1 MNLGELKKILEGVK
15 ATNVRFGGFCDEY
28 SLLSTQYQIG
38 ISENG
43 KTICILNSPDVNGIE
58 GEVYDQTN
66 MLSEIMSLPEA
77 YNDYDLFLS
86 GVEDTSERST
96 SIVVKTVYT
105 VRMLNTPDDESQMGV
120 CLLGPVRNPNTT
132 PVYYTEILIEDKKA
146 VEAVRS
152 EEFISLL
159 DAYFPSLPGYDHLYH
174 IDDENGKVTITF
186 YSDQT
191 HSDMFLAML
200 DGQFSGVYFRR
211 VCLDGTESIGPCLTN
226 DWKGK
231 YWKPYFL
238 KVTFADTRDC
248 QTKCGTHVCCSDN
261 SEYYISLMF
270 ETESEREEFI
280 KTHRGE
286 INEDLGDKIYKW
298 NKDAIPHIMKLI
310 IGHTWIFPFR
320 DNSSSFK

>member
-43 KTICILNSPDVNGIE
+43 KTICILDSPDVNGIE
-58 GEVYDQTN
+58 GEVYDQTT

>member
-1 MNLGELKKILEGVK
+1 MNLVELKNVLKDVK
-15 ATNVRFGGFCDEY
+15 ATNVRFGGFCDDY
-28 SLLSTQYQIG
+28 SLLPTHYQIG

-43 KTICILNSPDVNGIE
+43 KTICILDSPDVNGIE
-58 GEVYDQTN
+58 GEVYDQTT
-66 MLSEIMSLPEA
+66 MLNKIMSLPEA
-77 YNDYDLFLS
+77 YNDYELFLS
-86 GVEDTSERST
+86 GVEDTSESST
-96 SIVVKTVYT
+96 SIVVKTIKV
-105 VRMLNTPDDESQMGV
+105 VRFLNTPGDESQIGI
-120 CLLGPVRNPNTT
+120 CLLGPVRNPDTT
-132 PVYYTEILIEDKKA
+132 SVYYTEIVIEDEKA
-146 VEAVRS
+146 LKDS
-152 EEFISLL
+152 LTSDEFISLL
-159 DAYFPSLPGYDHLYH
+159 DAYFPPLNGYDHLFDV
-174 IDDENGKVTITF
+174 DDDHGKVTITT
-186 YSDQT
+186 YSDQA
-191 HSDMFLAML
+191 HSDMLLAML

-226 DWKGK
+226 DWKDK

-298 NKDAIPHIMKLI
+298 NKDAIPHIMQLI
-310 IGHTWIFPFR
+310 IGHTWIFPYR
-320 DNSSSFK
+320 

>member
-1 MNLGELKKILEGVK
+1 MNIGELRKVLVGVK
-15 ATNVRFGGFCDEY
+15 ATNVRFGGFCEDY
-28 SLLSTQYQIG
+28 NLLPTQYQLD
-38 ISENG
+38 ISDTG
-43 KTICILNSPDVNGIE
+43 KTICLIDSPDINGIE
-58 GEVYDQTN
+58 GEVYDQMTI
-66 MLSEIMSLPEA
+66 LSKLLSLPET
-77 YNDYDLFLS
+77 YNDYELFLS
-86 GVEDTSERST
+86 GVEDASEHST
-96 SIVVKTVYT
+96 SIVVKNINT
-105 VRMLNTPDDESQMGV
+105 VRFLNTPGDESQIGV

-132 PVYYTEILIEDKKA
+132 PVYYTEIVIEDKKA

-186 YSDQT
+186 YSDQA

-211 VCLDGTESIGPCLTN
+211 VCLDDTESIGPCLTN
-226 DWKGK
+226 DWKDK

-248 QTKCGTHVCCSDN
+248 QTKCGTQVCCSDN
-261 SEYYISLMF
+261 SEYFISLMF
-270 ETESEREEFI
+270 DTESEREELI
-280 KTHRGE
+280 KTHRDE

-310 IGHTWIFPFR
+310 MGHTWIYPFR
-320 DNSSSFK
+320 

>member
-1 MNLGELKKILEGVK
+1 MNLGELKKVLEGVK
-15 ATNVRFGGFCDEY
+15 AANVRFGGFCEEY
-28 SLLSTQYQIG
+28 CLLPEQYQLG
-38 ISENG
+38 ISESG
-43 KTICILNSPDVNGIE
+43 KTICILDSPDVNGIE
-58 GEVYDQTN
+58 GEVYDQTT
-66 MLSEIMSLPEA
+66 MLSEIMSLPKS

-96 SIVVKTVYT
+96 SIVVKTIKD
-105 VRMLNTPDDESQMGV
+105 VRVLNTPGDESQIGI
-120 CLLGPVRNPNTT
+120 CLLGPVRNPNST

-186 YSDQT
+186 YSDQAR
-191 HSDMFLAML
+191 SDMFLAML

-211 VCLDGTESIGPCLTN
+211 VCLDDTESIDPCLTN
-226 DWKGK
+226 DWKDK

-310 IGHTWIFPFR
+310 IGH
-320 DNSSSFK
+320 S

>member
-1 MNLGELKKILEGVK
+1 MNLVELKNVLKDVK
-15 ATNVRFGGFCDEY
+15 ATNVRFGGFCDDY
-28 SLLSTQYQIG
+28 SLLPTHYQIG

-43 KTICILNSPDVNGIE
+43 KTICILDSPDVNGIE
-58 GEVYDQTN
+58 GEVYDQTT

-152 EEFISLL
+152 DEFISLL
-159 DAYFPSLPGYDHLYH
+159 DAYFPFLNGYDHLF
-174 IDDENGKVTITF
+174 DVDNENGKVTITT
-186 YSDQT
+186 YSDQA
-191 HSDMFLAML
+191 HSDMLLAML

-211 VCLDGTESIGPCLTN
+211 VCLDDTESIDPSLTN
-226 DWKGK
+226 DWKDK

-270 ETESEREEFI
+270 ETEPEREEFI

-310 IGHTWIFPFR
+310 IGH
-320 DNSSSFK
+320 S

>member
-1 MNLGELKKILEGVK
+1 MKFGKLKEVLKTVK
-15 ATNVRFGGFCDEY
+15 ATNVRFGGFCDDY
-28 SLLSTQYQIG
+28 CLLPTHYQIG

-43 KTICILNSPDVNGIE
+43 KTICILDNPDVNGIE
-58 GEVYDQTN
+58 GEDFDQTN
-66 MLSEIMSLPEA
+66 MQNKLLSLPDT
-77 YNDYDLFLS
+77 YDDYDLFLS
-86 GVEDTSERST
+86 GVEDASERST
-96 SIVVKTVYT
+96 SIVVKTIKN
-105 VRMLNTPDDESQMGV
+105 VRILNTSGDENKIGI

-132 PVYYTEILIEDKKA
+132 PVYYTEVVIEDIKA
-146 VEAVRS
+146 IELVKS

-159 DAYFPSLPGYDHLYH
+159 DAYFPSLPGYDHLYY
-174 IDDENGKVTITF
+174 IDDENGKITITF
-186 YSDQT
+186 YSDQA

-211 VCLDGTESIGPCLTN
+211 VCLDGPESVGPSLTN
-226 DWKGK
+226 DRKGK

-320 DNSSSFK
+320 DYSSSFK

>member
-1 MNLGELKKILEGVK
+1 MNLVELKNVLKDVK
-15 ATNVRFGGFCDEY
+15 ATNVRFGGFCDDY
-28 SLLSTQYQIG
+28 SLLPTHYQIG

-43 KTICILNSPDVNGIE
+43 KTICILDSPDVNGIE
-58 GEVYDQTN
+58 GEVYDQTT
-66 MLSEIMSLPEA
+66 MLNKIMSLPEA
-77 YNDYDLFLS
+77 YNDYELFLS
-86 GVEDTSERST
+86 GVEDTSESST
-96 SIVVKTVYT
+96 SIVVKTIKV
-105 VRMLNTPDDESQMGV
+105 VRFLNTPGDESQIGI
-120 CLLGPVRNPNTT
+120 CLLGPVRNPDTT
-132 PVYYTEILIEDKKA
+132 PVYYTEIVIEDEKA
-146 VEAVRS
+146 LKDS
-152 EEFISLL
+152 LTSDEFISLL
-159 DAYFPSLPGYDHLYH
+159 DAYFPPLNGYDHLFDV
-174 IDDENGKVTITF
+174 DDDHGKVTITT
-186 YSDQT
+186 YSDQA
-191 HSDMFLAML
+191 HSDMLLAML

-211 VCLDGTESIGPCLTN
+211 VCLDGTESVGPSLTN

-238 KVTFADTRDC
+238 KIAFADTRDC

-310 IGHTWIFPFR
+310 IGHTGGVI
-320 DNSSSFK
+320 

>member
-1 MNLGELKKILEGVK
+1 MNIGELRKVLVGVK
-15 ATNVRFGGFCDEY
+15 ATNVRFGGFCEDY
-28 SLLSTQYQIG
+28 NLLPTQYQLG
-38 ISENG
+38 ISDTG
-43 KTICILNSPDVNGIE
+43 KTICLIDSPDINGIE
-58 GEVYDQTN
+58 GEVYDQMTI
-66 MLSEIMSLPEA
+66 LSKLLSLPET
-77 YNDYDLFLS
+77 YNDYELFLS
-86 GVEDTSERST
+86 GVEDASEHST
-96 SIVVKTVYT
+96 SIVVKNINT
-105 VRMLNTPDDESQMGV
+105 VRFLNTPGDESQIGV

-132 PVYYTEILIEDKKA
+132 PVYYTEIVIEDKKA

-186 YSDQT
+186 YSDQA

-211 VCLDGTESIGPCLTN
+211 VCLDDTESIGPCLTN
-226 DWKGK
+226 DWKDK

-248 QTKCGTHVCCSDN
+248 QTKCGTQVCCSDN
-261 SEYYISLMF
+261 SEYFISLMF
-270 ETESEREEFI
+270 DTESEREELI
-280 KTHRGE
+280 KTHRDE

-310 IGHTWIFPFR
+310 MGHTWIYPFR
-320 DNSSSFK
+320 

>member
-1 MNLGELKKILEGVK
+1 MNLGELKNVLKDVK
-15 ATNVRFGGFCDEY
+15 ATNVRFGGFCDDY
-28 SLLSTQYQIG
+28 SLLPTHYQIG

-43 KTICILNSPDVNGIE
+43 KTICILDSPDVNGIE
-58 GEVYDQTN
+58 GEVYDQTT
-66 MLSEIMSLPEA
+66 MISEIMSLPEA

-186 YSDQT
+186 YSDQA

-280 KTHRGE
+280 KTHIDE
-286 INEDLGDKIYKW
+286 IQEGVGDKIYKW
-298 NKDAIPHIMKLI
+298 NKKVISDITQFI
-310 IGHTWIFPFR
+310 IGI
-320 DNSSSFK
+320 

>member
-1 MNLGELKKILEGVK
+1 MNIGELRKVLVGVK
-15 ATNVRFGGFCDEY
+15 ATNVRFGGFCEDY
-28 SLLSTQYQIG
+28 NLLPTQYQLG
-38 ISENG
+38 ISDTG
-43 KTICILNSPDVNGIE
+43 KTICLIDSPDINGIE
-58 GEVYDQTN
+58 GEVYDQMTI
-66 MLSEIMSLPEA
+66 LSKLLSLPET
-77 YNDYDLFLS
+77 YNDYELFLS
-86 GVEDTSERST
+86 GVEDASEHST
-96 SIVVKTVYT
+96 SIVVKNINT
-105 VRMLNTPDDESQMGV
+105 VRFLNTPGDESQIGV

-132 PVYYTEILIEDKKA
+132 PVYYTEIVIEDKKA

-186 YSDQT
+186 YSDQA

-211 VCLDGTESIGPCLTN
+211 VCLDDTESIDPCLTN
-226 DWKGK
+226 DWKDK

-270 ETESEREEFI
+270 ETEPEREEFI

-310 IGHTWIFPFR
+310 IGH
-320 DNSSSFK
+320 S

>member
-1 MNLGELKKILEGVK
+1 MNLVELKNVLKDVK
-15 ATNVRFGGFCDEY
+15 ATNVRFGGFCDDY
-28 SLLSTQYQIG
+28 SLLPTHYQIG

-43 KTICILNSPDVNGIE
+43 KTICILDSPDVNGIE
-58 GEVYDQTN
+58 GEGYDQTT
-66 MLSEIMSLPEA
+66 MLNKIMSLPEA
-77 YNDYDLFLS
+77 YNDYELFLS
-86 GVEDTSERST
+86 GVEDTSESST
-96 SIVVKTVYT
+96 SIVVKTIKV
-105 VRMLNTPDDESQMGV
+105 VRFLNTPGDESQIGI
-120 CLLGPVRNPNTT
+120 CLLGPVRNPDTT
-132 PVYYTEILIEDKKA
+132 SVYYTEILIEDKKA

-186 YSDQT
+186 YSDQA

-261 SEYYISLMF
+261 GEYYISLMF

-280 KTHRGE
+280 KTHQNE
-286 INEDLGDKIYKW
+286 INEDMGDKIYKW
-298 NKDAIPHIMKLI
+298 NRDLIPHIMKLI

-320 DNSSSFK
+320 

>member
-1 MNLGELKKILEGVK
+1 MNLGELKKVLEGVK
-15 ATNVRFGGFCDEY
+15 AANVRFGGFCEEY
-28 SLLSTQYQIG
+28 CLLPEQYQLG
-38 ISENG
+38 ISEKG
-43 KTICILNSPDVNGIE
+43 KTICILDSLDVNGIE
-58 GEVYDQTN
+58 GEVYDQTT
-66 MLSEIMSLPEA
+66 MLSEIMSLPET
-77 YNDYDLFLS
+77 YDDYDLFLS

-96 SIVVKTVYT
+96 SIVVKTIKD
-105 VRMLNTPDDESQMGV
+105 VRILNTPGDESRVGI

-159 DAYFPSLPGYDHLYH
+159 DAYFPYLPGYDYLYH

-186 YSDQT
+186 YSDQA

-270 ETESEREEFI
+270 ETESECEEFI

>member
-1 MNLGELKKILEGVK
+1 MNLGELRKVLVGVK
-15 ATNVRFGGFCDEY
+15 ATNVRFGGFCEDY
-28 SLLSTQYQIG
+28 NLLPTQYQLG
-38 ISENG
+38 ISDTG
-43 KTICILNSPDVNGIE
+43 KTICLIDSPDINGIE
-58 GEVYDQTN
+58 GEVYDQMTI
-66 MLSEIMSLPEA
+66 LSKLLSLPET
-77 YNDYDLFLS
+77 YNDYELFLS
-86 GVEDTSERST
+86 GVEDASEHST
-96 SIVVKTVYT
+96 SIVVKNINT
-105 VRMLNTPDDESQMGV
+105 VRFLNTPGDESQIGV

-132 PVYYTEILIEDKKA
+132 PVYYTEIVIEDKKA

-186 YSDQT
+186 YSDQA

-211 VCLDGTESIGPCLTN
+211 VCLDDTESIGPCLTN
-226 DWKGK
+226 DWKDK

-248 QTKCGTHVCCSDN
+248 QTKCGTQVCCSDN
-261 SEYYISLMF
+261 SEYFISLMF
-270 ETESEREEFI
+270 DTESEREELI
-280 KTHRGE
+280 KTHRDE

-310 IGHTWIFPFR
+310 MGHTWIYPFR
-320 DNSSSFK
+320 

>member
-1 MNLGELKKILEGVK
+1 MNLGELKNVLKDVK
-15 ATNVRFGGFCDEY
+15 AANVRFGGFCEEY
-28 SLLSTQYQIG
+28 CLLPEQYQLG
-38 ISENG
+38 ISESG
-43 KTICILNSPDVNGIE
+43 KTICILDSPDVNGIE
-58 GEVYDQTN
+58 GEVYDQTT
-66 MLSEIMSLPEA
+66 MLSEIKSLPEA

-186 YSDQT
+186 YSDQA

-280 KTHRGE
+280 KTHRDE
-286 INEDLGDKIYKW
+286 IHEEVGDKIYKW
-298 NKDAIPHIMKLI
+298 NRDLIPHIMKLI

-320 DNSSSFK
+320 D